1 MNFTIEIGI
10 GNRKKVIRNKGKNLL
25 IFPKNFVVIDIE
37 TTGLDSE
44 FDEIIEI
51 GALKIEN
58 GHVVDTFNTLVKPV
72 NEIDDYIT
80 ELTGITNDMLE
91 NAPTIKDVIGDFYSF
106 VGRNIILGHNVNF
119 DINFLYDELMR
130 FDGIEL
136 NNDFVDTMRIGRY
149 LLKNLQHHRLIDL
162 ANNYN
167 IATNGNH
174 RSLKDCEI
182 TLEVYN
188 SMLKQVVKEY
198 GSVENFMNSCKRV
211 KTKLDIKE
219 IKTDNTEFD
228 ISHPLYNKCCVFT
241 GTLEKMSRKEAIQ
254 NVADLGG
261 VCSNSITKETNLLIL
276 GNNDYNP
283 LVKNGKSN
291 KQKKAEQLKLNGY
304 DIEIISENVFYE
316 MIELNED

>member
-10 GNRKKVIRNKGKNLL
+10 ENRKKAIRNKGKNLM

-37 TTGLDSE
+37 TTGLDSQ

-58 GHVVDTFNTLVKPV
+58 GHVVDKFNTLVKPV
-72 NEIDDYIT
+72 YEVDDYIT

-91 NAPTIKDVIGDFYSF
+91 NAPTIEDLIDDFYSF
-106 VGRNIILGHNVNF
+106 VGHNIILGHNVNF

-130 FDGIEL
+130 VNNIEL

-149 LLKNLQHHRLIDL
+149 LLKDLRHHRLIDL

-167 IATNGNH
+167 IAISDNH

-188 SMLKQVVKEY
+188 NMLKEVVKKY
-198 GSVENFMNSCKRV
+198 GSTENFTNSCKRV

-228 ISHPLYNKCCVFT
+228 ISHPLYNKLCVFT
-241 GTLEKMSRKEAIQ
+241 GTLEKMSRKEAMQ
-254 NVADLGG
+254 NVVDLGG
-261 VCSNSITKETNLLIL
+261 VCSNSITKETNFLIL
-276 GNNDYNP
+276 GNYDYNP
-283 LVKNGKSN
+283 LVKDGKSN

-316 MIELNED
+316 MIELNDD